1 MFQIPD
7 LATDL
12 LRYAEPGTDNK
23 PPKLPDDLRLIPRKL
38 ILQLHENPNA
48 SLGSGYRGYPGF
60 SVAQIRDQLELG
72 W

>member
-1 MFQIPD
+1 
-7 LATDL
+7 
-12 LRYAEPGTDNK
+12 
-23 PPKLPDDLRLIPRKL
+23 LRLIPRKL